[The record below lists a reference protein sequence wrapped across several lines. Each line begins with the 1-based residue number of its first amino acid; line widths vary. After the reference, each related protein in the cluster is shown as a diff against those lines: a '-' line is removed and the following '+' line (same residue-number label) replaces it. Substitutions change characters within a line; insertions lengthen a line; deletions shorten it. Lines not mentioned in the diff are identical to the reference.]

1 VPSLIGRAKR
11 RGAVRRI
18 AIARTISLA
27 GSDATGVALGFSL
40 YQQTHSAAWLSAS
53 LLATV
58 AASTVAAPIGGWV
71 GDRFDRKRVMVAC
84 ELMAAVMFITL
95 CIVHTPVALVG
106 LALAATLL
114 GSSFGP
120 AAGAAIA
127 HIAGDEDL
135 SRANGLVAM
144 GSNVG
149 KMAGRLA
156 AGGIVAL
163 LGAGAVF
170 LVDATTFIASAA
182 LIASLTVPFGGVVR
196 RTRTAAGRLP
206 RLNLDVLRHPV
217 VRLVTASACISTLV
231 TSFSMTA
238 EVPLVS
244 HFGAGAIG
252 LGALTACW
260 GLGMLAGSWSAR
272 RRLHAGNEATGLMV
286 GRILMAIG
294 IGGVALAPGIFGAL
308 ACYVAGG
315 LGGGFMGVATQSLL
329 TRNAPDE
336 KRSRVL
342 GAVDMCRNAAF
353 GLGVIF
359 AGALVGPIGA
369 QLTYAFVGI
378 GVLVGVLPV
387 VALVRRLGGPRPLRL
402 PSPVAVPAAAA
413 A

>member
-1 VPSLIGRAKR
+1 MPLDLGRAKR

-18 AIARTISLA
+18 ALARTISLA

-40 YQQTHSAAWLSAS
+40 YQQTRSAAWLSAS

-58 AASTVAAPIGGWV
+58 GASTVAAPTGGWV

-84 ELMAAVMFITL
+84 ELLAAVLFMTL
-95 CIVHTPVALVG
+95 CVIHTPVALVG
-106 LALAATLL
+106 LALAATVL

-127 HIAGDEDL
+127 HIAGDADL
-135 SRANGLVAM
+135 SSANGLVAM
-144 GSNVG
+144 GSNIG

-170 LVDATTFIASAA
+170 LIDATTFLISAS
-182 LIASLTVPFGGVVR
+182 LIASVTVPFGGV
-196 RTRTAAGRLP
+196 AGRARADGERP
-206 RLNLDVLRHPV
+206 RVRLDVLRHPV
-217 VRLVTASACISTLV
+217 VRPVTASACISTLA

-238 EVPLVS
+238 EVPLV
-244 HFGAGAIG
+244 HDFGAGAIG

-260 GLGMLAGSWSAR
+260 GLGMVAGSWSAR
-272 RRLHAGNEATGLMV
+272 RRLHAGNEATGLMA
-286 GRILMAIG
+286 GRTVMALG
-294 IGGVALAPGIFGAL
+294 IGGVALAPGIGGAL
-308 ACYVAGG
+308 ACYLAGG

-329 TRNAPDE
+329 TRNALE
-336 KRSRVL
+336 EQRSRVL

-353 GLGVIF
+353 GVGVLF

-369 QLTYAFVGI
+369 QLTYAFVGVGVLI
-378 GVLVGVLPV
+378 GVLPI
-387 VALVRRLGGPRPLRL
+387 VALVRRLGGPRPLRAPAL
-402 PSPVAVPAAAA
+402 APAPAAAA
-413 A
+413 